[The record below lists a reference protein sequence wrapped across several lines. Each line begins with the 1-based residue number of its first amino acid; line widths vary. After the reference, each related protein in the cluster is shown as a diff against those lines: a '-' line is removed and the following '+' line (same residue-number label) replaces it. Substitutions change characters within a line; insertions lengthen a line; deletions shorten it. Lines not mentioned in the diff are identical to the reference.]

1 MHIFPVFVYNVQTHV
16 VQVQQMVVDK
26 PLGQIVMDILHL
38 LDRMEKLLLESR
50 RIPMTASIIVD
61 EDRIFNILDQ
71 MRANIPEEVK
81 KAGRIYA
88 EKDRVMAQTREEA
101 ERIKGIAKKEADEM
115 LDRDSIVK
123 LAQDRASK
131 IEDRAHNEAAR
142 LKDDADMYVLNQLS
156 RLEDDLLRSLTVVRN
171 GLHKLRDDHAAYEAA
186 DQQAAS
192 RNQQQ
197 PEEPAELQQQDQ

>member
-1 MHIFPVFVYNVQTHV
+1 
-16 VQVQQMVVDK
+16 
-26 PLGQIVMDILHL
+26 MDILHL

-61 EDRIFNILDQ
+61 EDRLFNILDQ

-101 ERIKGIAKKEADEM
+101 ERIKEIARKEADE
-115 LDRDSIVK
+115 LVNRDSIVK
-123 LAQDRASK
+123 LAQDRAEK
-131 IEDRAHNEAAR
+131 IDQRARAEAAR
-142 LKDDADMYVLNQLS
+142 LRDDADIYVLNQLS

-171 GLHKLRDDHAAYEAA
+171 GLHKLRDDHAEFEAA
-186 DQQAAS
+186 EKNQAA
-192 RNQQQ
+192 
-197 PEEPAELQQQDQ
+197 EELQPQE

>member
-1 MHIFPVFVYNVQTHV
+1 
-16 VQVQQMVVDK
+16 
-26 PLGQIVMDILHL
+26 MDILHL

-61 EDRIFNILDQ
+61 EDRLFNILDQ

-101 ERIKGIAKKEADEM
+101 ERIKEIAKKEADE
-115 LDRDSIVK
+115 LVNRDSIVK
-123 LAQDRASK
+123 LAQDRAEK
-131 IEDRAHNEAAR
+131 VDQRARNEAAQLR
-142 LKDDADMYVLNQLS
+142 DDADIYVLNQLS

-171 GLHKLRDDHAAYEAA
+171 GLHKLRDDHA
-186 DQQAAS
+186 DF
-192 RNQQQ
+192 
-197 PEEPAELQQQDQ
+197 EETAKSEPVEELQPQD

>member
-1 MHIFPVFVYNVQTHV
+1 
-16 VQVQQMVVDK
+16 MVEEE
-26 PLGQIVMDILHL
+26 PFGLIAMDILHL

-81 KAGRIYA
+81 KAGRVFA

-101 ERIKGIAKKEADEM
+101 ERIKTIAKKEADEM

-131 IEDRAHNEAAR
+131 IEDRAHQEANR

-186 DQQAAS
+186 EREAA
-192 RNQQQ
+192 QQ
-197 PEEPAELQQQDQ
+197 PAPPPESEEVAEYQHEEQ

>member
-1 MHIFPVFVYNVQTHV
+1 
-16 VQVQQMVVDK
+16 
-26 PLGQIVMDILHL
+26 MDILHL

-81 KAGRIYA
+81 KAGRVFA

-101 ERIKGIAKKEADEM
+101 DRIKNIAKKEADEM

-123 LAQDRASK
+123 LAQDRAAK
-131 IEDRAHNEAAR
+131 IEDRAHQEANR

-171 GLHKLRDDHAAYEAA
+171 GLHKLRDDHAAYEEAER
-186 DQQAAS
+186 QAAQLAAP
-192 RNQQQ
+192 QQ
-197 PEEPAELQQQDQ
+197 EEVAEYQHEEQ

>member
-1 MHIFPVFVYNVQTHV
+1 
-16 VQVQQMVVDK
+16 
-26 PLGQIVMDILHL
+26 MDILHL

-101 ERIKGIAKKEADEM
+101 ERIKGIAKKEADE
-115 LDRDSIVK
+115 LVNRDSIVG
-123 LAQDRASK
+123 LAKEKAEK
-131 IEDRAHNEAAR
+131 IEERAYAEAAR

-171 GLHKLRDDHAAYEAA
+171 GLHKLRDDHAQYEAA
-186 DQQAAS
+186 EQDRQKV
-192 RNQQQ
+192 
-197 PEEPAELQQQDQ
+197 PAEDELQPQDQN

>member
-1 MHIFPVFVYNVQTHV
+1 
-16 VQVQQMVVDK
+16 
-26 PLGQIVMDILHL
+26 MDILHL

-61 EDRIFNILDQ
+61 EDRLFNILDQ

-101 ERIKGIAKKEADEM
+101 ERIKEIAKKEADE
-115 LDRDSIVK
+115 LVNRDSIVK
-123 LAQDRASK
+123 LAQDRAEK
-131 IEDRAHNEAAR
+131 IDQRARNEAAQLR
-142 LKDDADMYVLNQLS
+142 DDADIYVLNQLS

-171 GLHKLRDDHAAYEAA
+171 GLHKLRDDHADYEEAA
-186 DQQAAS
+186 K
-192 RNQQQ
+192 N
-197 PEEPAELQQQDQ
+197 EPAEELQPQD

>member
-1 MHIFPVFVYNVQTHV
+1 
-16 VQVQQMVVDK
+16 
-26 PLGQIVMDILHL
+26 MDILHL

-171 GLHKLRDDHAAYEAA
+171 GLHKLRDDHAAFEAA
-186 DQQAAS
+186 DQQTAA
-192 RNQQQ
+192 RNQPQ

>member
-1 MHIFPVFVYNVQTHV
+1 
-16 VQVQQMVVDK
+16 
-26 PLGQIVMDILHL
+26 MDILHL

-101 ERIKGIAKKEADEM
+101 ERIKGIAKKEADE
-115 LDRDSIVK
+115 LVNRDSIVG
-123 LAQDRASK
+123 LAKEKADK
-131 IEDRAHNEAAR
+131 IEERAYAEAAR

-171 GLHKLRDDHAAYEAA
+171 GLHKLRDDHAQYEATEQERKPA
-186 DQQAAS
+186 
-192 RNQQQ
+192 
-197 PEEPAELQQQDQ
+197 PAEDELQPQDQA

>member
-1 MHIFPVFVYNVQTHV
+1 
-16 VQVQQMVVDK
+16 
-26 PLGQIVMDILHL
+26 MDILHL

-81 KAGRIYA
+81 KAGRIFA

-101 ERIKGIAKKEADEM
+101 ERIKGIAKKEADE
-115 LDRDSIVK
+115 LVNRDSIVK
-123 LAQDRASK
+123 LAQDRAEK
-131 IEDRAHNEAAR
+131 IEQRARNEAAR
-142 LKDDADMYVLNQLS
+142 LRDDADIYALNQLS

-171 GLHKLRDDHAAYEAA
+171 GLHKLRDDHAEYEAA
-186 DQQAAS
+186 DKEA
-192 RNQQQ
+192 
-197 PEEPAELQQQDQ
+197 PAEEELQPQEQ

>member
-1 MHIFPVFVYNVQTHV
+1 
-16 VQVQQMVVDK
+16 
-26 PLGQIVMDILHL
+26 MDILHL

-81 KAGRIYA
+81 KAGRIFA

-101 ERIKGIAKKEADEM
+101 ERIKGIAKKEADE
-115 LDRDSIVK
+115 LVNRDSIVK
-123 LAQDRASK
+123 LAQDRAEK
-131 IEDRAHNEAAR
+131 IEQRAKNEAAR
-142 LKDDADMYVLNQLS
+142 LRDDADIYALNQLS

-171 GLHKLRDDHAAYEAA
+171 GLHKLRDDHAEYEAA
-186 DQQAAS
+186 DKEA
-192 RNQQQ
+192 
-197 PEEPAELQQQDQ
+197 PAEEELQPQEQ